1 MEKGNFMFQQSSIYA
16 FGLVCALTY
25 VVLLYIHFNV
35 SVSVNESTKSNPF
48 GFTDREIAEAK
59 AAILRLENPKN
70 DKVFPFSKAL
80 KSAENKSDPCGG
92 RYVYIHKLPSRFN
105 EDIVK
110 ECGSVNKWLN
120 MCKSE
125 YVMNNGFGALLNDT
139 EGVFSDHGWYD
150 TNDQNLETIFFTRM
164 KRYECLTNDSSIA
177 AATFVPFYAG
187 FDVARY
193 MFGFNVSVRDAAS
206 IEVVEWLQKRD
217 EWKYM
222 NGKDHFLVAG
232 RPTWDFRRPSDE
244 ESKWGNKFLL
254 LPAVKNMSLLTT
266 ESNPFSANDFAIP
279 YPTYFHPSY
288 DNEVLD
294 WQDRMMKM
302 ERKWLFCFTGAPRP
316 GNPKSIRSLLIDQ
329 CKNSGVGKLLDCG
342 VGDKN
347 CHSPSSVMKMF
358 QSSVFCLQPKGDS
371 ATRRSAFDSI
381 FAGCIPVFFHP
392 SSFYVQYTW
401 HLPKNY
407 TKYSVFIPEDDVR
420 KNISIEQRL
429 SQIDSKRIKMM
440 QKEII
445 SMIPRLI
452 YVDPY
457 SKLETIED
465 AFDVA
470 LKAIINKVR
479 KLREDIVDGETNDE
493 FDEKLSW
500 KYALQE
506 QGDFEAVREWD
517 PYYSET
523 KSMNGDVDPIN
534 HNTSKLDQLQGR

>member
-1 MEKGNFMFQQSSIYA
+1 MEKGNYMFQQSSIYV
-16 FGLVCALTY
+16 FGLVSALIY
-25 VVLLYIHFNV
+25 VVLLYFHFNV
-35 SVSVNESTKSNPF
+35 SVNVNDSTKSNPF

-59 AAILRLENPKN
+59 AAILRFENPIN

-80 KSAENKSDPCGG
+80 RSAENKSDPCGG
-92 RYVYIHKLPSRFN
+92 RYVYIHNLPSRFN

-110 ECGSVNKWLN
+110 ECGSVNKWLY

-187 FDVARY
+187 FDVARH

-244 ESKWGNKFLL
+244 ESEWGNKFLL
-254 LPAVKNMSLLTT
+254 LPAVKNMSVLTI
-266 ESNPFSANDFAIP
+266 ESNPFSANDYAVP

-316 GNPKSIRSLLIDQ
+316 GNPKSVRSLLIDQ

-381 FAGCIPVFFHP
+381 LAGCIPVFFHP

-452 YVDPY
+452 YADPH
-457 SKLETIED
+457 SKLVTMED
-465 AFDVA
+465 AFDVT

-479 KLREDIVDGETNDE
+479 KLRVYVT
-493 FDEKLSW
+493 L
-500 KYALQE
+500 
-506 QGDFEAVREWD
+506 
-517 PYYSET
+517 
-523 KSMNGDVDPIN
+523 
-534 HNTSKLDQLQGR
+534 

>member
-1 MEKGNFMFQQSSIYA
+1 MEKGNYMFQQSSRSIYV
-16 FGLVCALTY
+16 FGLVCALVY
-25 VVLLYIHFNV
+25 VVLLYFHFNV
-35 SVSVNESTKSNPF
+35 SVSVNESANSNPF

-59 AAILRLENPKN
+59 AAILRFENPKN

-110 ECGSVNKWLN
+110 ECGSVNKWLD

-125 YVMNNGFGALLNDT
+125 FVMNDGFGQVLNDT
-139 EGVFSDHGWYD
+139 EGVLSDHGWYATD
-150 TNDQNLETIFFTRM
+150 HFNLETIFYSRL
-164 KRYECLTNDSSIA
+164 KRYECLTNDSAIA
-177 AATFVPFYAG
+177 AASFVPFYAG
-187 FDVARY
+187 FDVSRY

-206 IEVVEWLQKRD
+206 NEVVEWLQKRD

-232 RPTWDFRRPSDE
+232 RPTWDFRRPSDD
-244 ESKWGNKFLL
+244 ESEWGNKFLL
-254 LPAVKNMSLLTT
+254 LSAVKNMSMLTI

-302 ERKWLFCFTGAPRP
+302 ERKWLFCFAGAPRP
-316 GNPKSIRSLLIDQ
+316 GDPTSIRSLVIDQ
-329 CKNSGVGKLLDCG
+329 CKNSAVGKLLDCG
-342 VGDKN
+342 VGDEK

-381 FAGCIPVFFHP
+381 LAGCIPVFFHP

-407 TKYSVFIPEDDVR
+407 MKYSVFIPEDDVR

-429 SQIDSKRIKMM
+429 SQIDSKRIKKM
-440 QKEII
+440 QKEVI
-445 SMIPRLI
+445 SLIPRLI
-452 YVDPY
+452 YADPH
-457 SKLETIED
+457 SKLETMED
-465 AFDVA
+465 AFDVT

-493 FDEKLSW
+493 FDETLI
-500 KYALQE
+500 
-506 QGDFEAVREWD
+506 G
-517 PYYSET
+517 
-523 KSMNGDVDPIN
+523 SMLYKNKVILRLFVNGILIILKQN
-534 HNTSKLDQLQGR
+534 Q